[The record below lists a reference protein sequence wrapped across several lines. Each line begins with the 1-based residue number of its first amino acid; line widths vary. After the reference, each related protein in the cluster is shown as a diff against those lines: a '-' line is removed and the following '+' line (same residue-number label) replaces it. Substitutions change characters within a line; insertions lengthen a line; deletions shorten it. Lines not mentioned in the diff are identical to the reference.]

1 MFNMEY
7 DIADRIYRGKDYNT
21 GDWVY
26 GHLLVR
32 KNRYFIATSDALDFM
47 VVNYGK
53 ATMNLIEVDPKTVGI
68 YTLHNDWFDIKIFT
82 GDILETVPDLQ
93 SVYSTEICTVVL
105 YNKQLGM
112 YFADGLFEIPPYEFR
127 FCRVIG
133 NMYDDPDLLESVALD
148 LSSDEDEEDAKE
160 IERRWRMAFDGGEDL
175 ERIDPSSYR
184 RDCES
189 SSLDEEDDIDIEG
202 GLGRWV
208 AGNFVRRD
216 GVVAR
221 PCDLNGVYQE
231 DDEEDEDAE
240 ND

>member
-1 MFNMEY
+1 MFSMEY

-53 ATMNLIEVDPKTVGI
+53 ATMNLIEVDPETVGI
-68 YTLHNDWFDIKIFT
+68 YTLHNDWFDIKVFT
-82 GDILETVPDLQ
+82 GDILETISDRQ
-93 SVYSTEICTVVL
+93 SVYSTEICTLVL

-127 FCRVIG
+127 YCRVIG

-148 LSSDEDEEDAKE
+148 LSSYEEGEDAE
-160 IERRWRMAFDGGEDL
+160 DIERRWRMAIDGGEEL
-175 ERIDPSSYR
+175 ELIDPSSYR
-184 RDCES
+184 RDCENS
-189 SSLDEEDDIDIEG
+189 SPDDEEDDLDIEG
-202 GLGRWV
+202 GFGRWV

-221 PCDLNGVYQE
+221 PCDPDRAPQE
-231 DDEEDEDAE
+231 DDDED
-240 ND
+240 D

>member
-32 KNRYFIATSDALDFM
+32 KNRYFIVTSDALDFM

-53 ATMNLIEVDPKTVGI
+53 ATMNLIEVDPETVGI

-82 GDILETVPDLQ
+82 GDILETVPDRH

-148 LSSDEDEEDAKE
+148 LSSDEDEEDAE
-160 IERRWRMAFDGGEDL
+160 GIERRWFRAIDEGEEY
-175 ERIDPSSYR
+175 ERIDPRSYR
-184 RDCES
+184 RDCGNS
-189 SSLDEEDDIDIEG
+189 SSDEEDDIDIEG

-231 DDEEDEDAE
+231 DDEDAE